1 MTLTY
6 KHTQKACCLAYMTGA
21 LVNNFAALL
30 YVMFQKSFG
39 ISLAQIGI
47 IMGINFAI
55 QIVVDLIG
63 AKYAERIGYR
73 KCAVLAFAF
82 ASVGLILMPFLTV
95 VMADKFSAILISICI
110 SAIGSGMLEVVI
122 SPITEALPLDEKSG
136 AMSLLHSFYS
146 WGSVLVIGVSALFF
160 ALFGMEKWR
169 ILTLLWA
176 LLPLTTLVIFLF
188 VPIRTLKSSHS
199 GFMHVFKSRG
209 FVIFLLLMMCSGAA
223 EIAMSQWASYFAES
237 GLNVSKTV
245 GDLMGPC
252 LFAVFMGFGR
262 VGYALFSHKINL
274 RSYLMISSFGC
285 AVTYLLAALSHN
297 PYLSLVGCAL
307 TGLFVAIAWP
317 GVLSLAS
324 SLNPNGGTGMFAI
337 LALAGDVG
345 CTIGPQIVVFGASKL
360 NILSSPVHSG
370 LLLAAV
376 FPALMVISLNFI
388 KTKNDAN

>member
-55 QIVVDLIG
+55 QIAVDLIG

-73 KCAVLAFAF
+73 KCAVSAFVF
-82 ASVGLILMPFLTV
+82 AALGLILMPFLTII
-95 VMADKFSAILISICI
+95 MADKFTAILISICL
-110 SAIGSGMLEVVI
+110 SAIGSGMLEVII

-146 WGSVLVIGVSALFF
+146 WGCVLVIAASALFF
-160 ALFGMEKWR
+160 ALFGMESWR
-169 ILTLLWA
+169 VLTLLWA
-176 LLPLTTLVIFLF
+176 LLPLSTLVIFLF
-188 VPIRTLKSSHS
+188 VPIRTLKSSHG
-199 GFMHVFKSRG
+199 GFVHVFKSRG
-209 FVIFLLLMMCSGAA
+209 FVIFLLLMTCSGAA
-223 EIAMSQWASYFAES
+223 EIAMSQWASYFA
-237 GLNVSKTV
+237 L
-245 GDLMGPC
+245 
-252 LFAVFMGFGR
+252 FMGFGR

-285 AVTYLLAALSHN
+285 VVTYLMASLSHN
-297 PYLSLVGCAL
+297 PYLSLFGCAL

-345 CTIGPQIVVFGASKL
+345 CTLGPQIVVFGASKL